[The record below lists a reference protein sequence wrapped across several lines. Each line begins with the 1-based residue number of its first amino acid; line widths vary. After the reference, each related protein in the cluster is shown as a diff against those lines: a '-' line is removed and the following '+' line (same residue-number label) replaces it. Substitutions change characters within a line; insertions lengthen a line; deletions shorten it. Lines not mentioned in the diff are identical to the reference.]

1 MDQVLTGI
9 YRRWLPSGVLWQVK
23 TREKVVYLTFDDGP
37 IPELTREILE
47 ILDQYNAKAT
57 FFCVGENV
65 RKHPS
70 LFREIVQKGHA
81 VGNHTNLHVKG
92 TRSGFK
98 RYMEDIRQAGAVID
112 SALFRPPHGLI
123 TRRQV
128 KVLSKEFRIVL
139 WTVLTRDFD
148 HRVNPEKCLNIAMN
162 GIRPGAIIVFHDN
175 LKAREKVLYAL
186 PRLLQFLR
194 EEGYET
200 EKLG

>member
-1 MDQVLTGI
+1 MDHILTWI
-9 YRRWLPSGVLWQVK
+9 YRRWLPAGVLWQVK

-37 IPELTREILE
+37 IPELTRDILE

-70 LFREIVQKGHA
+70 LFREIKEKGHA
-81 VGNHTNLHVKG
+81 VGNHTNFHVKG
-92 TRSGFK
+92 TRGGVN

-128 KVLSKEFRIVL
+128 KVLSKEFSVVM

-148 HRVNPEKCLNIAMN
+148 YRVNHEECLKRAMN

-186 PRLLQFLR
+186 PRLLQFLG